1 MSVNAKEFYDESVR
15 RLSPK
20 ERLRLAAMILQDL
33 TGSPKTM
40 QVDDNWSEQ
49 DLQELTAFA
58 LSHSENPH
66 EQETENP

>member
-1 MSVNAKEFYDESVR
+1 MAVNAKEFNDESVR

-20 ERLRLAAMILQDL
+20 ERLRLAALILKDL
-33 TGSPKTM
+33 TDSI
-40 QVDDNWSEQ
+40 QVNDNWSEQ
-49 DLQELTAFA
+49 DLQELTAFV